1 MKLSRPLKTAQG
13 VPCGRTEN
21 GEGGRTAPDV
31 RHVKRWR
38 KTPLYWRLIF
48 SVKFCAIFHSAWAE
62 DRATVGTNPSADS
75 GAKTEGG
82 RSALP
87 AAFLHLRDWH
97 QCDKSRGSGGWPP
110 GAENTASSASSKRI
124 FFKTPPSPSIIKLPP
139 DFATDVPFEAMIGLG
154 TIATLQTAR
163 RKRPRYTRPT
173 PAFARW
179 RSGPPFPYPYLWL
192 SSLRTNVARRGLGT
206 NASPRSRANVARS
219 TDRAW

>member
-1 MKLSRPLKTAQG
+1 MKLSRPLKTESG

-21 GEGGRTAPDV
+21 GEGGRTAPDL

-62 DRATVGTNPSADS
+62 DRATVGTNPSADP

-110 GAENTASSASSKRI
+110 RRGKHCFFR
-124 FFKTPPSPSIIKLPP
+124 FFKTHLLQDASFSINRQAAVGLRDGRAFRGNDRPGNNRQASNFSP
-139 DFATDVPFEAMIGLG
+139 
-154 TIATLQTAR
+154 
-163 RKRPRYTRPT
+163 
-173 PAFARW
+173 
-179 RSGPPFPYPYLWL
+179 
-192 SSLRTNVARRGLGT
+192 
-206 NASPRSRANVARS
+206 
-219 TDRAW
+219 